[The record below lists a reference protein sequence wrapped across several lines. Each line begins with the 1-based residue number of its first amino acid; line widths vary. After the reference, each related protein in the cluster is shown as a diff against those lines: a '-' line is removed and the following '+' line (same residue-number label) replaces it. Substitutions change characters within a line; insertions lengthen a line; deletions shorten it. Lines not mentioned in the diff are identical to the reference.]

1 MAGRSLFKTVVVGVD
16 GGEGGR
22 DALALAARLQRTF
35 GSRVIAVMATPG
47 EAFVSRASSP
57 AYEAAVRDEAR
68 ETLARELGRAV
79 VDAAPEVVS
88 ASSPRR
94 ALHAAAREHAAELI
108 VVGPG
113 RHRPLAR
120 LLGRDVTAATLHGAP
135 CPVAVAA
142 RGLTAM
148 PPRLRTVAVGFDDS
162 AQSRIALDLARAIA
176 QAAAARLRLLWVVPA
191 PIPVDPSWNRSV
203 SMTERDRG
211 EADRARALMAEM
223 VAALGDDTVGE
234 TVPGLAHEELA
245 QLCHDADLL
254 VVGSR
259 GDGVLGRLL
268 RGSTSTRLVRQ
279 AACPVLV
286 VPRDFTCDEAATETP
301 TITRRAA

>member
-16 GGEGGR
+16 GDEGGR

-68 ETLARELGRAV
+68 ETLARELGRAA

-94 ALHAAAREHAAELI
+94 ALHAAARDHAAELI

-113 RHRPLAR
+113 RHRPLAH
-120 LLGRDVTAATLHGAP
+120 LLGRDVTAATVRGAP

-148 PPRLRTVAVGFDDS
+148 PPRLRTIAVGFDDS
-162 AQSRIALDLARAIA
+162 PQSRTALDLARAIA

-191 PIPVDPSWNRSV
+191 PIPVDPWSSRSV
-203 SMTERDRG
+203 SMTERDRA
-211 EADRARALMAEM
+211 EADHARALMAEM

-286 VPRDFTCDEAATETP
+286 VPRDFEWDDAATQAT
-301 TITRRAA
+301 TIIRKAA